1 MEFIRLETWCNIVI
15 IVSYIAMFVYLLVK
29 YIKYHTRLK
38 SECEADGTDWCEQ
51 DEELI
56 NLRNFL
62 RTFGLKFL
70 IRKKYRNLDE

>member
-1 MEFIRLETWCNIVI
+1 MELNRLETWCNIVVI
-15 IVSYIAMFVYLLVK
+15 LAYIAMFVALLVK
-29 YIKYHTRLK
+29 YIKYHKQLK
-38 SECEADGTDWCEQ
+38 AECEADGTDWREY